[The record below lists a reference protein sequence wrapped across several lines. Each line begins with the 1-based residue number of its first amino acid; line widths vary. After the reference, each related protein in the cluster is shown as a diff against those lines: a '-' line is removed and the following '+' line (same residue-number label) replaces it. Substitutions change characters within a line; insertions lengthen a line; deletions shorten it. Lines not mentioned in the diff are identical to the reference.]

1 MEKIRGFVLGAAM
14 VLGAATGSAASAQT
28 QGVSA
33 DKLDITGIKLGMT
46 EAEVMR
52 AVKAFDANAQLVN
65 KRMAHYPYSDGVTGF
80 QTPAFLNELEFRTG
94 DSQFRIW
101 FASPPA
107 EPRVYAIHR
116 YSRGNKTPPTRQQ
129 FATALTTKYGPA
141 QTHYLPNTGTNVV
154 QWTEQG
160 KPVCAVSTNARIAV
174 DGGNETLLPPRAVEV
189 LEGMGRSQ
197 HPNLRRTMGT
207 SVDVAR
213 CGTVLRYMWGGP
225 ANDTAF
231 PISEF
236 YVWLVDQGGMVTMER
251 QSAQWVK
258 QLEAEAVRKRQGQGV
273 MPKL

>member
-1 MEKIRGFVLGAAM
+1 MRRMRRIVLGGAL
-14 VLGAATGSAASAQT
+14 VLGTVSGMAASAQT

-46 EAEVMR
+46 EPEVTR
-52 AVKAFDANAQLVN
+52 AIKAFDPDAQLVN

-80 QTPAFLNELEFRTG
+80 QTPAFLDELEFRAG
-94 DSQFRIW
+94 DSRFRVW

-129 FATALTTKYGPA
+129 FTDALTTKYGPA
-141 QTHYLPNTGTNVV
+141 QIHYLPNTGTSVV

-160 KPVCAVSTNARIAV
+160 KPVCAVSTNAGIAV
-174 DGGNETLLPPRAVEV
+174 DGGNETLLPPRAVEA

-197 HPNLRRTMGT
+197 HPNLRRTMGA

-213 CGTVLRYMWGGP
+213 CGTVLRYTWGGP
-225 ANDTAF
+225 ANDAAF

-236 YVWLVDQGGMVTMER
+236 YVWLVDQGGMIAKDR
-251 QSAQWVK
+251 QSAQWVE
-258 QLEAEAVRKRQGQGV
+258 QLRAAAVHRRQGQGV
-273 MPKL
+273 TPKL

>member
-1 MEKIRGFVLGAAM
+1 MLGGALMLGVVSGVAAP
-14 VLGAATGSAASAQT
+14 AQT

-33 DKLDITGIKLGMT
+33 EKLDITGIKLGMT

-52 AVKAFDANAQLVN
+52 AIKAFDANAQLVN
-65 KRMAHYPYSDGVTGF
+65 KRMAHYPYTDGVTGF
-80 QTPAFLNELEFRTG
+80 QTPAFLDELEFRAG
-94 DSQFRIW
+94 DSRFRIW

-129 FATALTTKYGPA
+129 FATALTAKYGPA
-141 QTHYLPNTGTNVV
+141 QTHFLPNTGTNVT

-160 KPVCAVSTNARIAV
+160 EPVCAVSTNTRIAV

-213 CGTVLRYMWGGP
+213 CGTVLRYTWGGP
-225 ANDTAF
+225 ASDPAF

-236 YVWLVDQGGMVTMER
+236 YVWLVDQGGMIAKHR
-251 QSAQWVK
+251 QSARWVE

-273 MPKL
+273 TPRL

>member
-1 MEKIRGFVLGAAM
+1 MRRMRSILLG
-14 VLGAATGSAASAQT
+14 GALVWGAVSGMAASAQT

-33 DKLDITGIKLGMT
+33 DKLDITGIRLGMT
-46 EAEVMR
+46 EAEVTR
-52 AVKAFDANAQLVN
+52 AIKAFDPNAQLVN

-80 QTPAFLNELEFRTG
+80 QTPAFLDELEFRAG
-94 DSQFRIW
+94 DSRLRIW

-129 FATALTTKYGPA
+129 FVTALTTKYGPA
-141 QTHYLPNTGTNVV
+141 QTHYLPNTGTTVV
-154 QWTEQG
+154 QWSEQG

-213 CGTVLRYMWGGP
+213 CGTVLRYTWGGP
-225 ANDTAF
+225 ANDPAF
-231 PISEF
+231 PIPEF
-236 YVWLVDQGGMVTMER
+236 YVWLVDQGGMIAKDR
-251 QSAQWVK
+251 QSARWVE
-258 QLEAEAVRKRQGQGV
+258 QLRTEAVRKRQGQGV
-273 MPKL
+273 TPKL